1 MASKK
6 VILKG
11 ELHWARVY
19 EGNHDEYSGS
29 EFYKI
34 TLVPD
39 DESWV
44 KFSKTGSSL
53 KTRPVSSTDDRK
65 SITFRRDLEGKEL
78 TDHKTGKKKV
88 LGGGPPRV
96 VDSEGNEMTSDQLI
110 GNGSEGEVLVEFY
123 STKKTNRV
131 GHRLDAIR
139 VTKLVKYDPFFE
151 EDDDPSPSESMG
163 SEMEEDEEEVK
174 PAPKKTSKKDLPF

>member
-6 VILKG
+6 VILRGK
-11 ELHWARVY
+11 LYWARVY

-29 EFYKI
+29 EFYKV

-53 KTRPVSSTDDRK
+53 QAKPVSSDDDAK
-65 SITFRRDLEGKEL
+65 ALTFRRDIHGKEVL
-78 TDHKTGKKKV
+78 DKKTGKKV
-88 LGGGPPRV
+88 ILGGGPPLV
-96 VDSEGNEMTSDQLI
+96 KMADGEILDSDTLI

-123 STKKTNRV
+123 SSKKTKRV
-131 GHRLDAIR
+131 GHRLEAI
-139 VTKLVKYDPFFE
+139 KIHDLVRYEPFS
-151 EDDDPSPSESMG
+151 EDDDPSPDFDD
-163 SEMEEDEEEVK
+163 DEEEVK
-174 PAPKKTSKKDLPF
+174 EEPKKSTKKNKDLPF

>member
-11 ELHWARVY
+11 ELFWARVQ
-19 EGNHDEYSGS
+19 EGNHDEYSGA
-29 EFYKI
+29 EFYKV

-53 KTRPVSSTDDRK
+53 KTRPAASDDDRD
-65 SITFRRDLEGKEL
+65 SLTFRRDLHGKEI
-78 TDHKTGKKKV
+78 TDKKTGKKKI

-96 VDSEGNEMTSDQLI
+96 VDADGQPLDPDILI
-110 GNGSEGEVLVEFY
+110 GNGSVGEVLVEFY
-123 STKKTNRV
+123 SSKATKRV
-131 GHRLDAIR
+131 GHRLEAIK
-139 VTKLVKYDPFFE
+139 VLDLVKYAGSFE
-151 EDDDPSPSESMG
+151 EDDDPSPE
-163 SEMEEDEEEVK
+163 EEDEK
-174 PAPKKTSKKDLPF
+174 PVETKAKKSNKDLPF